1 MPMSVID
8 VNGQSLK
15 EMIIAN
21 DKPVLLQVWAPWC
34 GPCHVFSPVIDKIE
48 SEYGNKIVV
57 ARLNLEN
64 HPEDARELG
73 IMDIPTVIVFVD
85 GRRSKV
91 IVGAH
96 DKPSMVQYLS
106 KFIA

>member
-1 MPMSVID
+1 MAVVN

-15 EMIIAN
+15 ELIIN
-21 DKPVLLQVWAPWC
+21 EDKPVLLQVWAPWC
-34 GPCHVFSPVIDKIE
+34 APCQMFKPIIDSIE
-48 SEYGNKIVV
+48 QDYQAKFAV
-57 ARLNLEN
+57 ARLNIDEF
-64 HPEDARELG
+64 PEDARELG

-96 DKPSMVQYLS
+96 NKENMLQYLS
-106 KFIA
+106 KYTA